1 MDPMR
6 NRPTGP
12 HMGDPIT
19 IPAVTPKS
27 DGSPET
33 RLRRRTGSAVAVIT
47 TRAAITAATGGD
59 YSTTAI
65 YASSC

>member
-6 NRPTGP
+6 DRPTGL
-12 HMGDPIT
+12 HMGGPTT
-19 IPAVTPKS
+19 IPVVTTAS
-27 DGSPET
+27 GGSPEI
-33 RLRRRTGSAVAVIT
+33 RLRRGTGSAVAVIT